1 MGFLKPEVGKA
12 RKPKFDL
19 HLKIYDLNNVPLVS
33 GQSFV
38 KWHLSHSMTAEH
50 RGRTQ
55 KCPIANHRV
64 DYGFVTTVP
73 GIRISIDRNNH
84 LTECPMEFEV
94 IQEFGMTDKVTLGV
108 VRLNLSEY
116 VEESEAFVKDV
127 GSPGRIRS
135 NSVGVGPSGGG
146 MSRPRRDSDVVEDG
160 IVRRY
165 LMQESKVNST
175 LKISILMIQVDG
187 ERSYVAPALKTAP
200 VFGGIGGIMSE
211 AIEDE
216 VGPIAAAV
224 PNLSKPRDA
233 AELQDL
239 YRSVLAASW
248 CRQPNEHSAEEV
260 IEDIFNGGNGW
271 KTKPHNASPVSEAE
285 DDDDDLNPR
294 ETIRARDVRRIT
306 HNLLHPHHHHGRR
319 SRTASPSRTQQNN
332 GTNGSS
338 HRRTPSNSSDKSFS
352 TVTVTP
358 SNRRK
363 GVRIHEHHLDH
374 ARSMASMTSTMTL
387 DSDPM
392 REFLLSSPKLKDTL
406 DASSDTTLAAN
417 LPGCD
422 GNAKISQNVNC
433 DLDLTTSLDSLDGS
447 LGEGA
452 ADLPDLLT
460 SLLLVLRILVLRVR
474 VILGVLLSLGL
485 RLRLGHLDV
494 SVTLDNLDE
503 NVATL
508 LRSRDVDG
516 ASGRGSSL
524 GSDNGG
530 EDILAV
536 SADGDNTD
544 SVGDVLDSSHSG
556 DNLVNIE
563 NVQASLLDST
573 LDESVEALKDLASN
587 HLVSYPVDSDREVE
601 TIGQTLN
608 TELGVAAQAEGTLGS
623 LRLKTELSKTARVV
637 SGVDAV
643 LLLELLSEVLHK
655 SLVQVNTSKL
665 VVVSGGEDGVEA
677 TSRGDNGN
685 IRASATKV
693 GDNNNLILNRGL
705 RTGIV
710 SQNSGNRVGDEL
722 EDLKAGIVG

>member
-38 KWHLSHSMTAEH
+38 KWHVSHSMTAEH

-64 DYGFVTTVP
+64 DYGFVNTVP

-94 IQEFGMTDKVTLGV
+94 IQEFGMTEKVTLGV

-116 VEESEAFVKDV
+116 VEESEAFIKDV

-135 NSVGVGPSGGG
+135 GSFGGSPTRG
-146 MSRPRRDSDVVEDG
+146 GTSRPRRDSDVVEDG

-200 VFGGIGGIMSE
+200 VFGGIGGIMAE

-239 YRSVLAASW
+239 YRSVLSASW

-260 IEDIFNGGNGW
+260 IEDIFGGGNGW
-271 KTKPHNASPVSEAE
+271 KTKPHNASPVSDGE

-294 ETIRARDVRRIT
+294 HTIRARDYRRIT
-306 HNLLHPHHHHGRR
+306 HNLLHPHIHHGRR
-319 SRTASPSRTQQNN
+319 SRTASPGRTQHN
-332 GTNGSS
+332 GGPNGSS

-358 SNRRK
+358 SNPRR
-363 GVRIHEHHLDH
+363 GIRIHERHLDH
-374 ARSMASMTSTMTL
+374 ARSMVSMTSTMTL

-392 REFLLSSPKLKDTL
+392 RETSYKGAREVREDDMRNDLV
-406 DASSDTTLAAN
+406 AWR
-417 LPGCD
+417 LPGE
-422 GNAKISQNVNC
+422 GSQVM
-433 DLDLTTSLDSLDGS
+433 
-447 LGEGA
+447 
-452 ADLPDLLT
+452 
-460 SLLLVLRILVLRVR
+460 
-474 VILGVLLSLGL
+474 
-485 RLRLGHLDV
+485 
-494 SVTLDNLDE
+494 
-503 NVATL
+503 
-508 LRSRDVDG
+508 
-516 ASGRGSSL
+516 
-524 GSDNGG
+524 
-530 EDILAV
+530 
-536 SADGDNTD
+536 
-544 SVGDVLDSSHSG
+544 
-556 DNLVNIE
+556 
-563 NVQASLLDST
+563 
-573 LDESVEALKDLASN
+573 
-587 HLVSYPVDSDREVE
+587 
-601 TIGQTLN
+601 
-608 TELGVAAQAEGTLGS
+608 
-623 LRLKTELSKTARVV
+623 
-637 SGVDAV
+637 
-643 LLLELLSEVLHK
+643 
-655 SLVQVNTSKL
+655 
-665 VVVSGGEDGVEA
+665 
-677 TSRGDNGN
+677 
-685 IRASATKV
+685 
-693 GDNNNLILNRGL
+693 
-705 RTGIV
+705 
-710 SQNSGNRVGDEL
+710 
-722 EDLKAGIVG
+722 